1 MGQKEGRRRFTALHL
16 LILGVIIS
24 GIGPVLVRE
33 SPVGPAAT
41 AFWRLAI
48 PLPFA
53 FWYARN
59 SWLLGARDVA
69 LALTRGFLLAA
80 DLVVWNRASL
90 LTSVMEATVLVMLFP
105 IIVAAGEI
113 GLFGRKLKP
122 KLLLGGAIAFVGTF
136 ILAFGAAR
144 GESSLTGDL
153 MAVAAAVFFG
163 VSLLISG
170 RLCQRNAPGAVTFWV
185 MVGAASAAFPVALM
199 EPVTLPKGAFDAG
212 YLACYG
218 LLTLVG
224 YSLYNSALAKLP
236 TTLVAISGYGQPVV
250 ATTLALILLG
260 EVPSLLSL
268 FGGIIVV
275 AGLLVATVERRAAA
289 SKGMPDTP
297 ADR

>member
-1 MGQKEGRRRFTALHL
+1 MGQDGGRRRLTALHL

-53 FWYARN
+53 FWYATRS
-59 SWLLGARDVA
+59 SWFLGMRDVA
-69 LALTRGFLLAA
+69 LALTSGLLLAA
-80 DLVVWNRASL
+80 DLVFWNRAIL

-122 KLLLGGAIAFVGTF
+122 NLLLGGAIAFIGTF

-144 GESSLTGDL
+144 GKSSLAGDL
-153 MAVAAAVFFG
+153 MAMAAAVFFG
-163 VSLLISG
+163 FSLLISG
-170 RLCQRNAPGAVTFWV
+170 RLCQRNDPAAVTFWV
-185 MVGAASAAFPVALM
+185 MVGAAGGALPVALA
-199 EPVTLPKGAFDAG
+199 EPVTLPKGAYEIV
-212 YLACYG
+212 YLAVYG
-218 LLTLVG
+218 LLTLVA

-236 TTLVAISGYGQPVV
+236 TTLVAISAYGQPVV
-250 ATTLALILLG
+250 ATTLALVLLS

-268 FGGIIVV
+268 LGGIVVV
-275 AGLLVATVERRAAA
+275 AGLFVATFTPGAVAGATER
-289 SKGMPDTP
+289 
-297 ADR
+297 

>member
-1 MGQKEGRRRFTALHL
+1 LTALHL
-16 LILGVIIS
+16 LVLGVIIS

-53 FWYARN
+53 FWYARS
-59 SWLLGARDVA
+59 SWLISPRDIA
-69 LALTRGFLLAA
+69 LALISGLLLAA
-80 DLVVWNRASL
+80 DLVFWNRAIL

-122 KLLLGGAIAFVGTF
+122 KLLLGGAIAFMGTF
-136 ILAFGAAR
+136 ILAFGASR
-144 GESSLTGDL
+144 GESSLAGDL
-153 MAVAAAVFFG
+153 MAVAAAAFFG

-170 RLCQRNAPGAVTFWV
+170 RLCQRNDPRAVTFWV
-185 MVGAASAAFPVALM
+185 MVGAASGALPVALT
-199 EPVTLPKGAFDAG
+199 EPFTLPKDAFDAG

-224 YSLYNSALAKLP
+224 YSLYNAALAKLP

-275 AGLLVATVERRAAA
+275 TGLLVATVEQKTVAHK
-289 SKGMPDTP
+289 SVPDSA

>member
-1 MGQKEGRRRFTALHL
+1 MGQEGERRLTALHL

-53 FWYARN
+53 LWYARR
-59 SWLLGARDVA
+59 SWFLGARDVG
-69 LALTRGFLLAA
+69 LALMSGLLLAA
-80 DLVVWNRASL
+80 DLVFWNRAIL

-105 IIVAAGEI
+105 IIVALGEI
-113 GLFGRKLKP
+113 LLFGRKLKP
-122 KLLLGGAIAFVGTF
+122 KLLLGGAIAFIGTF

-144 GESSLTGDL
+144 GNSSLAGDL
-153 MAVAAAVFFG
+153 MALAAAVFFG
-163 VSLLISG
+163 FSLLISG
-170 RLCQRNAPGAVTFWV
+170 RLCQRNDPAAVTFWV
-185 MVGAASAAFPVALM
+185 MVGAATGALPVALA
-199 EPVTLPKGAFDAG
+199 EPVTLPANAYDLA
-212 YLACYG
+212 YLTCYG

-250 ATTLALILLG
+250 ATALALVVLG

-268 FGGIIVV
+268 LGGVIVV
-275 AGLLVATVERRAAA
+275 AGLLVATVKGGGTTA
-289 SKGMPDTP
+289 SAVSTDPGPGH
-297 ADR
+297 

>member
-1 MGQKEGRRRFTALHL
+1 MGQEGERRLTALHL

-53 FWYARN
+53 LWYARR
-59 SWLLGARDVA
+59 SWFLGARDVA
-69 LALTRGFLLAA
+69 LALMSGLLLAA
-80 DLVVWNRASL
+80 DLVFWNRAIL

-105 IIVAAGEI
+105 IIVALGEI
-113 GLFGRKLKP
+113 LLFGRKLKP
-122 KLLLGGAIAFVGTF
+122 KLLLGGAIAFIGTF

-144 GESSLTGDL
+144 GNSSLAGDL
-153 MAVAAAVFFG
+153 MALAAAVFFG
-163 VSLLISG
+163 FSLLISG
-170 RLCQRNAPGAVTFWV
+170 RLCQRNDPAAVTFWV
-185 MVGAASAAFPVALM
+185 MVGAATGALPVALA
-199 EPVTLPKGAFDAG
+199 EPVTLPANAFDLA
-212 YLACYG
+212 YLTCYG

-250 ATTLALILLG
+250 ATALALVVLG

-268 FGGIIVV
+268 LGGVIVV
-275 AGLLVATVERRAAA
+275 AGLLVATVKEGGTTA
-289 SKGMPDTP
+289 SAVSTDPGPGH
-297 ADR
+297 